1 MCWPILILPLLA
13 LGAPASPKV
22 VLPTGVLEGAHFG
35 SGRNG
40 GEAFLG
46 IPYAAPPVGDLR
58 WKPPQPPAP
67 WTGTR
72 EATEFGSSCP
82 QLPAG
87 WLPQMAWNEDCL
99 YLNVWTPRLSASAKL
114 PVMVWI
120 HGGSNTAGRSQQDPL
135 GPAFSSLGVVVVS
148 LNYRLGPFGFLAHPV
163 LTAESE
169 HRSSGNYGLLDQLQ
183 ALRWVHDDISRFGG
197 DPARV
202 TLAGQSAGAVDAC
215 LLMTS
220 PMAAGLFQ
228 RAIMQSGECQS
239 TLNKD
244 LRTEEESGE
253 RLARDLGEFQK
264 LRSASAAD
272 ILSAW
277 SGDPS
282 LDFEAIVDG
291 WIVPR
296 QPATIFAEGRQLHV
310 PVIVG
315 SNADEATV
323 FAQSVKTVGE
333 YKAYLREDTGEY
345 ASQELEAYP
354 VASDAD
360 VPVRYLQLQNDEFEY
375 GAYSLAKAT
384 EQAGQNAYLYYFSYA
399 DTGSRSGLGAHH
411 GEELMFL
418 SNVFRSDWVR
428 SRDSEAL
435 AAAMRT
441 YWTQFIRTG
450 NPGWPAFD
458 SRTDQCMELGHTI
471 RVRDIPRLAQIRILE
486 HINQQIIHARR

>member
-1 MCWPILILPLLA
+1 MRWPILILPVLA
-13 LGAPASPKV
+13 LGAPAPPKV

-58 WKPPQPPAP
+58 WKPPQPPTP

-72 EATEFGSSCP
+72 KAAEFGSSCP

-99 YLNVWTPRLSASAKL
+99 YLNVWTPRLSTNARM
-114 PVMVWI
+114 PVMVWM

-135 GPAFSSLGVVVVS
+135 GPAFASLSVVVVS
-148 LNYRLGPFGFLAHPV
+148 LNYRLGPFGFLAHPA

-183 ALRWVHDDISRFGG
+183 ALCWVRDNISRFGG

-215 LLMTS
+215 LLMAS
-220 PMAAGLFQ
+220 RMAAGLFQ

-244 LRTEEESGE
+244 LRTEEESGK
-253 RLARDLGEFQK
+253 RLARDLGSFQK

-272 ILSAW
+272 ILNAW
-277 SGDPS
+277 SGDPR

-310 PVIVG
+310 PVLVG
-315 SNADEATV
+315 SNSDEATV
-323 FAQSVKTVGE
+323 FAHNVKTVEE
-333 YKAYLREDTGEY
+333 YKAFLREDTGEY
-345 ASQELEAYP
+345 ANKELEAYP

-360 VPVRYLQLQNDEFEY
+360 VPARYIELQDDEFEY
-375 GAYSLAKAT
+375 GAYSLAKAAT
-384 EQAGQNAYLYYFSYA
+384 AAGDKAYLYYFSWA
-399 DTGSRSGLGAHH
+399 DTGSRAKLGAFH

-418 SNVFRSDWVR
+418 SGMVPDDWVR
-428 SRDSEAL
+428 SRDMTKL
-435 AAAMRT
+435 AAGMRA
-441 YWTQFIRTG
+441 YWVQFIRTG

-458 SRTDQCMELGHTI
+458 TRTNQCMELGRTI
-471 RVRDIPRLAQIRILE
+471 GIRDIPRLAQIRILE
-486 HINQQIIHARR
+486 RINRDIIAGRR